1 MANVIKHKTNG
12 VASVKPLAGDISLGE
27 LAINTADGLIFLK
40 KIDGTI
46 VEVGAGG
53 ASIFIGAT
61 APADPAT
68 TPLWLDTSGNSE
80 IFYVYDGSSWI
91 DVTAAAGGG
100 GGIGDM
106 LAANNLSDLL
116 DVAAA
121 RTNLNVD
128 IAGNAA
134 AMAIALG

>member
-1 MANVIKHKTNG
+1 MANLIKHKTNG

-53 ASIFIGAT
+53 
-61 APADPAT
+61 
-68 TPLWLDTSGNSE
+68 
-80 IFYVYDGSSWI
+80 
-91 DVTAAAGGG
+91 
-100 GGIGDM
+100 DM